1 MSRISAETFEQICD
15 GVWRDRAAVLCRC
28 GTASGEDAL
37 MRAVYWRIRK
47 VGGEPE
53 QGFKDHTS
61 LLDKLL
67 EHYRGEAEL
76 TGRKAFE

>member
-1 MSRISAETFEQICD
+1 MSRISAEIFEQICD
-15 GVWRDRAAVLCRC
+15 GVWRDRAAVLCQR
-28 GTASGEDAL
+28 GIASGEDAL
-37 MRAVYWRIRK
+37 MRAVYWRVCK

-53 QGFKDHTS
+53 QSFKDYTS

-76 TGRKAFE
+76 ASR